1 MKAIVLCAFVLSC
14 AGSSDSSGG
23 GGQPTAAAAAT
34 APGTTAVTD
43 SASARAAIGKT
54 VRVAGTALNAKLGPV
69 VTTEGLVVYCFGR
82 QEWTNDQ
89 LGKPVAVIGTLE
101 QTDDFK
107 AQEGPDG
114 MQSAGTAGGDF
125 VIRDC
130 TVEDP
135 AP

>member
-1 MKAIVLCAFVLSC
+1 MKNIVLCAFVLSC
-14 AGSSDSSGG
+14 AGSSDSRGG
-23 GGQPTAAAAAT
+23 GDHPKTGAAAT

-82 QEWTNDQ
+82 QEWSNDE

-114 MQSAGTAGGDF
+114 TQSAGTAGGDF

>member
-1 MKAIVLCAFVLSC
+1 MRAILLCSFLFAC
-14 AGSSDSSGG
+14 AGSNDSGG
-23 GGQPTAAAAAT
+23 ARPAAPAAT
-34 APGTTAVTD
+34 GPAATAVTD
-43 SASARAAIGKT
+43 SPSARAAIGKT

-82 QEWTNDQ
+82 QEWSNDE

-130 TVEDP
+130 AVEDRE
-135 AP
+135 

>member
-1 MKAIVLCAFVLSC
+1 MKAILLCAFLFAC
-14 AGSSDSSGG
+14 AGSSDSGG
-23 GGQPTAAAAAT
+23 GGRPTTAAAT
-34 APGTTAVTD
+34 APAGTAVTD

-82 QEWTNDQ
+82 QEWSNDE
-89 LGKPVAVIGTLE
+89 LGKPVAVIGVLE

-107 AQEGPDG
+107 AEEGPDG
-114 MQSAGTAGGDF
+114 TQSAGTAGGDF

-130 TVEDP
+130 AVEDRE
-135 AP
+135 

>member
-1 MKAIVLCAFVLSC
+1 MKALVLCAFVFAC
-14 AGSSDSSGG
+14 AGSSESGG
-23 GGQPTAAAAAT
+23 GRTQPPAAAPSGPAA
-34 APGTTAVTD
+34 TAVTD

-82 QEWTNDQ
+82 QEWSNAE
-89 LGKPVAVIGTLE
+89 LGKPVAVIGLLE

-107 AQEGPDG
+107 AEEGPDG

-130 TVEDP
+130 AVEDP
-135 AP
+135 E

>member
-1 MKAIVLCAFVLSC
+1 MRAILLCSVLFAC
-14 AGSSDSSGG
+14 AGSNDSGVARPAAPAATG
-23 GGQPTAAAAAT
+23 PAAA
-34 APGTTAVTD
+34 AVTD

-69 VTTEGLVVYCFGR
+69 VTTQGLVVYCFGR
-82 QEWTNDQ
+82 QEWSNDE
-89 LGKPVAVIGTLE
+89 LGKPVAVVGTLE

>member
-1 MKAIVLCAFVLSC
+1 MKVIVLCSFLFAC
-14 AGSSDSSGG
+14 AGSSDSGG
-23 GGQPTAAAAAT
+23 GGAHPTAAAATGPA
-34 APGTTAVTD
+34 ATAVTD

-82 QEWTNDQ
+82 QEWSNEQ
-89 LGKPVAVIGTLE
+89 LGKPVAVIGVLE

-125 VIRDC
+125 LIRDC

-135 AP
+135 